1 MTNIIINN
9 KQKDMQLYIDKARV
23 IISEFLPTEYVE
35 KVLAKLPKNSNIS
48 KGTIRNVKNNL
59 SNRLDVLNAMVEVAK
74 ENKALQ
80 EKLIDIT
87 T

>member
-9 KQKDMQLYIDKARV
+9 KQTNMQLHIEKARL
-23 IISEFLPTEYVE
+23 IITEYLPTEYVD
-35 KVLAKLPKNSNIS
+35 KVLEKLPEGSSIS
-48 KGTIRNVKNNL
+48 KGTIRNVKNKL
-59 SNRLDVLNAMVEVAK
+59 SNRLDVLNAMVEVAL

-80 EKLIDIT
+80 EKLINIT

>member
-9 KQKDMQLYIDKARV
+9 KQKDMDVHIQKARL
-23 IISEFLPTEYVE
+23 IIAKYIPSEYVD
-35 KVLAKLPKNSNIS
+35 KVLEKLPADSKVS

-59 SNRLDVLNAMVEVAK
+59 SNRLDVLNAMVEVAL

-80 EKLIDIT
+80 EKLIQTIT
-87 T
+87 

>member
-1 MTNIIINN
+1 
-9 KQKDMQLYIDKARV
+9 MQLHIDKARS
-23 IISEFLPTEYVE
+23 IITDFLPTEYVE
-35 KVLAKLPKNSNIS
+35 KVLAKLPKDSNIS

-59 SNRLDVLNAMVEVAK
+59 SNRLDVLNAMVEAAK

>member
-9 KQKDMQLYIDKARV
+9 KQKDMQLHIDKARS
-23 IISEFLPTEYVE
+23 IITEFLPTEYVE
-35 KVLAKLPKNSNIS
+35 KVLAKLPKDSNIS